1 MYYTG
6 TKLECEAYN
15 DKVVKG
21 EKYTGTTLRW
31 ADVTKRDLKEEYAIL
46 ANDKYISVLSS
57 VESLPSDWFPDSLLK

>member
-46 ANDKYISVLSS
+46 ANAKYSSTLSS
-57 VESLPSDWFPDSLLK
+57 IESLPSDWYPDSLLK